1 MWLKLTC
8 LLSEGHRSVKMTSAG
23 KSLHLSD
30 QFVISC
36 GTVSLDV
43 ERSKVLLIRWR
54 LTGEYLLPKGRKDM
68 GEPLERTALRET
80 FEETGIRVQLLPV
93 DVNTLA
99 TLPSSM
105 KAEDR
110 PKAVTEPIA
119 ITQRITRAGIL
130 KIIFWYVATADSTT
144 VPEEGT
150 QQENEDFDTVWSS
163 FDSVGSTLSFD
174 EDRSIVEAA
183 IAAARRGVTSAS

>member
-1 MWLKLTC
+1 MAST
-8 LLSEGHRSVKMTSAG
+8 G
-23 KSLHLSD
+23 KSLHFSN

-54 LTGEYLLPKGRKDM
+54 RTGEYSLPKGRKDID
-68 GEPLERTALRET
+68 EPLEETALRET

-93 DVNTLA
+93 SIDSLA
-99 TLPSSM
+99 TLPSSV
-105 KAEDR
+105 KTEDR
-110 PKAVTEPIA
+110 PKAVIEPIA
-119 ITQRITRAGIL
+119 VTQRTTRQGIL

-150 QQENEDFDTVWSS
+150 QQENEDFDTIWAD
-163 FDSVGSTLSFD
+163 FDNVGSTLSFD
-174 EDRSIVEAA
+174 DDRSIAEAA
-183 IAAARRGVTSAS
+183 IAAIRRGVAPVS